1 MPTKLAIT
9 AGAALEINSIVDYI
23 KEELGSPAAASSF
36 VSEFRRVA
44 RLVCSFPESK
54 PLCPDPYLRSHGY
67 RSFQVKGYIAL
78 YLHSEDIVYVDHVFH
93 QSQDYAA
100 VVVEKDE

>member
-1 MPTKLAIT
+1 MPAKLVIT
-9 AGAALEINSIVDYI
+9 ADAALELVSIVDYI
-23 KEELGSPAAASSF
+23 KEDLGTPATADSF
-36 VSEFRRVA
+36 VSEFRRIA

-54 PLCPDPYLRSHGY
+54 PLCPDPYLHSHGY

>member
-1 MPTKLAIT
+1 M
-9 AGAALEINSIVDYI
+9 
-23 KEELGSPAAASSF
+23 
-36 VSEFRRVA
+36 
-44 RLVCSFPESK
+44 
-54 PLCPDPYLRSHGY
+54 
-67 RSFQVKGYIAL
+67 KGYIAL